1 MNLMKHIVLIIGL
14 TLAALSVQA
23 QSNIVRGTVRDA
35 KETLIGVNV
44 VVMNKDNRVYTG
56 ISTDMNGGY
65 MLKIPAD
72 LKDNLYI
79 TFSL

>member
-35 KETLIGVNV
+35 KRN
-44 VVMNKDNRVYTG
+44 
-56 ISTDMNGGY
+56 TDRCKCCSHEQG
-65 MLKIPAD
+65 
-72 LKDNLYI
+72 
-79 TFSL
+79 